1 MRVFFIFVAI
11 ALAGCAPQT
20 QYIRADGKY
29 ASPQSIEGALAECG
43 SDSKDNLCMVEK
55 GYFNV
60 SAEQAE
66 AKRAQLAAMAQ
77 ADEQAAQAKAKEL
90 ARQAKANELA
100 RQAKA
105 KEKQRQAKRAAEG
118 SKSTMKPA
126 LDEKK
131 RKQTVNSS
139 TSEGSLCP
147 RLCLS
152 RLPGDKRRDSE
163 RLLHVTW

>member
-1 MRVFFIFVAI
+1 MRVFLIFVAI

-20 QYIRADGKY
+20 QYIRADGRY

-66 AKRAQLAAMAQ
+66 AKRAQLATMTQ
-77 ADEQAAQAKAKEL
+77 ADEQAAQAKAAE
-90 ARQAKANELA
+90 QA

-105 KEKQRQAKRAAEG
+105 KEKQRQAKLAAEAPKRAA
-118 SKSTMKPA
+118 MKRA
-126 LDEKK
+126 LEEKK
-131 RKQTVNSS
+131 RKQTVKNS
-139 TSEGSLCP
+139 TSDELIWSKP
-147 RLCLS
+147 PTFMS
-152 RLPGDKRRDSE
+152 IAPARR
-163 RLLHVTW
+163 